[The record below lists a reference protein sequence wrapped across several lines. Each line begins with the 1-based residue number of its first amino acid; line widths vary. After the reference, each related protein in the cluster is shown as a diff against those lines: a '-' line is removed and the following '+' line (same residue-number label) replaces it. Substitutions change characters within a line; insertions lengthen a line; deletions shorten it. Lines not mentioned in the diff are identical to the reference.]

1 MKFIKLFEEQTAF
14 DEAKSTLNR
23 PNVSLIKTNR
33 KVYSLTE
40 EGGVIN
46 ANGHSY
52 VDLGLP
58 SRTLWAKCNVGET
71 YETGYGDYFMWGST
85 TPNTPDECT
94 WRNAPFNG
102 GSSSFNS
109 TYFNSVKDTVCPNGV
124 LAKKY
129 DAASQIMG
137 GDWRMPTEAE
147 LRELLSGTTNEW
159 IANYNETGVSG
170 RKFTSKKDTSKY
182 IFIPAADLYDNGS
195 VSNIGDR
202 GYVWSS
208 SLNTSDPESALE
220 LDFNSGNYYVLNL
233 SRYSGLSVRG
243 VLKR

>member
-40 EGGVIN
+40 EGGVN
-46 ANGHSY
+46 ANGYSY

-58 SRTLWAKCNVGET
+58 SHLKWATMNVGATSET
-71 YETGYGDYFMWGST
+71 DYGNYFMWGST
-85 TPNTPDECT
+85 TPNTASECT
-94 WRNAPFNG
+94 WKNAPFNG
-102 GSSSFNS
+102 GSSDYDETKFNP
-109 TYFNSVKDTVCPNGV
+109 VKGTVCPNGV

-129 DAASQIMG
+129 DAASHNMG

-147 LRELLSGTTNEW
+147 FQELLNGTTNEW
-159 IANYNETGVSG
+159 IADYKGTGVNG

-182 IFIPAADLYDNGS
+182 IFIPAAGYCDNGS
-195 VSNIGDR
+195 VSNIGNS

-208 SLNTSDPESALE
+208 SLRTSHPGGALE
-220 LDFNSGNYYVLNL
+220 LDFNSGNCYVLNL
-233 SRYSGLSVRG
+233 SR
-243 VLKR
+243 

>member
-102 GSSSFNS
+102 GANDYDSN
-109 TYFNSVKDTVCPNGV
+109 YFITHKSEWLDDNNNLKPE
-124 LAKKY
+124 Y
-129 DAASQIMG
+129 DAARANMG

-147 LRELLSGTTNEW
+147 IKELIANTTNKW
-159 IANYNETGVSG
+159 FADYNDTGVSG
-170 RKFTSKKDTSKY
+170 RQFTGSNGNS
-182 IFIPAADLYDNGS
+182 IFIPAADSYSDGS
-195 VSNIGDR
+195 VGNIGDR

-208 SLNTSDPESALE
+208 SLNTSGPNSALE
-220 LDFNSGNYYVLNL
+220 LDFNSVNCYVLNL
-233 SRYSGLSVRG
+233 SRYYGLPVRG